1 MEELTRK
8 IQEEEELRDQLQI
21 KERELKKYEDFLELV
36 VKNNPDQYQSI
47 SDLLVRF
54 RNLKESIDM
63 LKDKTQKIESQYG
76 ELKGKFEQEEK
87 EAQLE
92 AL

>member
-1 MEELTRK
+1 MEELARK

-76 ELKGKFEQEEK
+76 ELKGKFE
-87 EAQLE
+87 
-92 AL
+92 